1 MEKILIADQGETG
14 PLPKRTVLTGL
25 RHTSTELEALKDDLM
40 NVFNDPFYKDY
51 ATYVHEYHT
60 IISTA
65 HHSLYKLI
73 RSLEGF
79 TPAGEERRP

>member
-1 MEKILIADQGETG
+1 MEKQLVTDQSGAG
-14 PLPKRTVLTGL
+14 PLPKRTVLAGL
-25 RHTSTELEALKDDLM
+25 RHTSAELEALKDDLL

-51 ATYVHEYHT
+51 ATYVQEYHT

-79 TPAGEERRP
+79 TPAGEEGRL